1 MRDEANGSVSPAQ
14 HWSLKS
20 ATSAGSVASTAVLHG
35 CQNARL
41 LVGVAAGKLLTG
53 AAYKQAA
60 PILSWPHYPSISNP
74 VVKDVSKLKVVV
86 AIVTGIEG
94 SLGM

>member
-1 MRDEANGSVSPAQ
+1 
-14 HWSLKS
+14 LKS
-20 ATSAGSVASTAVLHG
+20 ATSAGSVAFTAVLHG

-60 PILSWPHYPSISNP
+60 PILS
-74 VVKDVSKLKVVV
+74 
-86 AIVTGIEG
+86 
-94 SLGM
+94 